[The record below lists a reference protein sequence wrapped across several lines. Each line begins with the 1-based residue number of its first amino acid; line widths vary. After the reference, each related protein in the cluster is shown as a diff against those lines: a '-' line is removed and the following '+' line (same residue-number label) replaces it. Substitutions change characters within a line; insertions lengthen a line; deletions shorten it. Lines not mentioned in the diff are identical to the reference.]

1 MTDKHAARELLRKV
15 REQRGEEVPA
25 FQPSP
30 PTSIPE
36 TGLST
41 GFLADLALKF
51 LYYEGYMT
59 GIAIARALELPFN
72 GVVDRVITFLKR
84 ERFCEVIGSHGP
96 REASYQ
102 YVITD
107 RGGNKAREVLER
119 SHYVGPAPVPLR
131 AYIKS
136 VREQSIQQVFIE
148 EEEIERA
155 FSHLVLNEETMGQIG
170 PAINT
175 GRSIFL
181 YGLPGN
187 GKTSIAETIGKLVL
201 KEGNIYIP
209 YALEIDGQI
218 IKFHDDINHQTVK
231 TDDHDKH
238 DARWLLIRRPVITAG
253 GELTLASLDL
263 IYNEVS
269 MYYEAPFQT
278 KANGGMLLIDDF
290 GRQQA
295 RPQHLLNRWIVPLEK
310 RVDFLTL
317 HTGRKIE
324 MPFDVLIIFSTN
336 LPPESLV
343 DEAFLRRIRTK
354 IEVASPTFE
363 EYREIFEGV
372 CRAKGVPYDEQGLAY
387 LLNEHYIKP
396 GVQLRACHPRDIID
410 ELLSIARYHKAAPQL
425 TPALIDK
432 AWRSYFVRVEGVL
445 A

>member
-1 MTDKHAARELLRKV
+1 MTDKYMSRDILRKV
-15 REQRGEEVPA
+15 REKPGEEGLAFKPPLPA
-25 FQPSP
+25 
-30 PTSIPE
+30 SIQE
-36 TGLST
+36 TGLGL
-41 GFLADLALKF
+41 GFLADLALKV

-59 GIAIARALELPFN
+59 GIEIARALELPFN
-72 GVVDRVITFLKR
+72 GVVDKVITFMKR
-84 ERFCEVIGSHGP
+84 ERFCEVRGSHGP

-107 RGGNKAREVLER
+107 RGGDKAREILER
-119 SHYVGPAPVPLR
+119 SHYVGPAPVPLQ

-136 VREQSIQQVFIE
+136 VQAQSIQQVFIE
-148 EEEIERA
+148 EKDIERA
-155 FSHLVLNEETMGQIG
+155 FSHLVLSEETMSQIG

-201 KEGNIYIP
+201 REGNIYIP
-209 YALEIDGQI
+209 HAIEVDGQI
-218 IKFHDDINHQTVK
+218 IKFYDNINHRAVK
-231 TDDHDKH
+231 TDDHDKY
-238 DARWLLIRRPVITAG
+238 DTRWLLIRRPVIVAG
-253 GELTLASLDL
+253 GELALASLDL

-278 KANGGMLLIDDF
+278 RANGGLLLIDDF

-295 RPQHLLNRWIVPLEK
+295 RPQDLLNRWIVPLEK

-354 IEVASPTFE
+354 IEVGSPTFE
-363 EYREIFEGV
+363 EYRAIFQQV
-372 CRAKGVPYDEQGLAY
+372 CRTKGVPYDENGLTY
-387 LLNEHYIKP
+387 LLKEHYIKP
-396 GVQLRACHPRDIID
+396 GIQLRACHPRDVID
-410 ELLSIARYHKAAPQL
+410 ELISIARYNKVPPQM
-425 TPALIDK
+425 TPELIDK
-432 AWRSYFVRVEGVL
+432 AWRSYFVRVKGVL